1 MFQQTLNPY
10 ERAQFFL
17 VGEFIYIDTAP
28 ATVRVTT
35 KRGSYELAQGAQV
48 IDASADGGDVY
59 LELTGDQAGLVRVIS
74 GYGRYV
80 PPADGQK
87 VNVSQMP
94 AVQFDGEQPVSL
106 QSLPPVAFDGEQP
119 VRVASMP
126 ALDVNPVEVTK
137 LPSLN
142 INGMPALYIAPNQ
155 SVSVEQLPPVEFKED
170 VTVPVSAH
178 INAPLWVNE
187 RSNKGFKVTDV
198 VLGVEAYSVP
208 VWQIRTRIELKASA
222 SNAGELKCFPRS
234 QDVESAANALIIPVG
249 GELVLDIWGDLFI
262 QGAEGDAVTVV
273 EFYK

>member
-87 VNVSQMP
+87 VDVSSLP
-94 AVQFDGEQPVSL
+94 AVAFDGAQPVTL
-106 QSLPPVAFDGEQP
+106 DALPRMRFDGAQPVAFDGAQP
-119 VRVASMP
+119 V
-126 ALDVNPVEVTK
+126 T
-137 LPSLN
+137 LN
-142 INGMPALYIAPNQ
+142 A
-155 SVSVEQLPPVEFKED
+155 LPPVALEAGQ
-170 VTVPVSAH
+170 TVEVHSGHHA
-178 INAPLWVNE
+178 LWVYQRANRTFTQQTATLDNVATVIASNPE
-187 RSNKGFKVTDV
+187 RS
-198 VLGVEAYSVP
+198 
-208 VWQIRTRIELKASA
+208 RIELAAPAANTADVVIYPSA
-222 SNAGELKCFPRS
+222 DDAAQSTNGLTLGAGFSLSLDVYGELHLNG
-234 QDVESAANALIIPVG
+234 AAA
-249 GELVLDIWGDLFI
+249 D
-262 QGAEGDAVTVV
+262 TVIYT
-273 EFYK
+273 EYLR